1 MNKLNRFFFFVK
13 LFPCSTDYFKID
25 TTVDFIVVDFMHW
38 QCGGE
43 DDINVFSS
51 WRKDSGFLEF
61 KYDIKKI
68 YWYTEVLCWTPS
80 VLFCPSYCYIIRYS
94 SGGFILAYALCAAP
108 PFGLSECSI
117 FTFLY
122 FRVSLQ
128 LFHFVSCDEF
138 FVLFPSLGVSYSVFI
153 WEALCVF
160 PFPLTYTLLFL
171 IAQPL
176 SSCKRQYIQYPDLRR
191 GSAVV

>member
-1 MNKLNRFFFFVK
+1 MTLKKYIDILKFYVELQVCFSVHLTVTLLGTHLVDSYLLMLFV
-13 LFPCSTDYFKID
+13 LLPPSFP
-25 TTVDFIVVDFMHW
+25 
-38 QCGGE
+38 
-43 DDINVFSS
+43 
-51 WRKDSGFLEF
+51 
-61 KYDIKKI
+61 
-68 YWYTEVLCWTPS
+68 
-80 VLFCPSYCYIIRYS
+80 
-94 SGGFILAYALCAAP
+94 
-108 PFGLSECSI
+108 SECSI